1 MPLFVAVH
9 KWNPEEMIAVTK
21 EMVPMFAAIV
31 EGKFPEE
38 ITLCA
43 TYMAGDLQGAF
54 CVWNA
59 PSKEALEKVFDQA
72 PTVKK
77 GTEIVPVVQSY
88 PPTMEYVLAL
98 YQQMIQAASK

>member
-21 EMVPMFAAIV
+21 EMVPFFAAIG
-31 EGKFPEE
+31 EGKLPEGIE
-38 ITLCA
+38 LCA
-43 TYMAGDLQGAF
+43 TYMTGDFQGAF
-54 CVWNA
+54 CVWKA
-59 PSKEALEKVFDQA
+59 RSKEDLEKVFDQA

-77 GTEIVPVVQSY
+77 GTEIVPVLQSY

-98 YQQMIQAASK
+98 YQQMIQAAPK